1 MSPSTESSVT
11 GRSGDPLFGLVV
23 GLYAALLLVPV
34 AVLAVERLVTDDA
47 GALYGAVLLSLT
59 LVTAVGWSAAGR
71 WGDSLVELGG
81 SVLRGLPAILGGA
94 VAAGWFATLH
104 RGGTAGAVGFFFGL
118 AAMVTGFALA
128 VMLRTRHTDAV
139 VGATATER
147 EFSAGWPRRA
157 RRRARRLTGA
167 AAAVTGVAFVA
178 GLLADVG
185 WLRVAG
191 QILFPA
197 VIGTV
202 SWSEARSYT
211 VTAAGLE
218 QRLPVARRLS
228 LWDDFAGYSR
238 TDDAL
243 VLHRS
248 WRVDARVALADLD
261 DPDTVEA
268 AVARYL
274 PASEPGR

>member
-1 MSPSTESSVT
+1 MSPSTTASDRQS
-11 GRSGDPLFGLVV
+11 DPLFGLVV

-34 AVLAVERLVTDDA
+34 AVLAVERLFSGDPGV
-47 GALYGAVLLSLT
+47 LYGAVLLALT
-59 LVTAVGWSAAGR
+59 LVTAVGWSATGR
-71 WGDSLVELGG
+71 WRDSLVHLGG
-81 SVLRGLPAILGGA
+81 SVLRWLPAVLGGA
-94 VAAGWFATLH
+94 VAAGWITTLH
-104 RGGTAGAVGFFFGL
+104 SSGAAGAVGFFFGL
-118 AAMVTGFALA
+118 AAMGTGFALA

-178 GLLADVG
+178 GLLADIG
-185 WLRVAG
+185 WLTVAG

-202 SWSEARSYT
+202 SWSEGRTYT
-211 VTAAGLE
+211 VSPVGLE
-218 QRLPVARRLS
+218 QRNPGARRLFR
-228 LWDDFAGYSR
+228 WDTFDGYSR

-243 VLHRS
+243 VLHRP
-248 WRVDARVALADLD
+248 WRVDTRFALADLE
-261 DPDTVEA
+261 DPDAVEA

-274 PASEPGR
+274 PASGPER